1 MVVVVLAAF
10 IDALLARRNA
20 GAQLRFDHRDVAIG
34 PPHRDAIGGG
44 ADVGA
49 VHALADAGAHV
60 AILGAAGIGAA
71 VADGRAIHRMANC
84 LGQRLVVI
92 GTDLR
97 MLGDHLLDGHGG
109 SPCWVDEAEAGGI
122 VPPICARHG
131 LGGARCSVYVPRMT
145 DLISLVSL
153 LFLGLVAGT
162 AAGWF
167 FASRPLV
174 DLRTRLSESERAAA
188 EREGEFKRAIAELGQ
203 ARVEVAS
210 LKERAGQ
217 VDGLL
222 VRLDAAL
229 AGRAQLAEKL
239 AALESASEEREK
251 AFAEQRAGLLSA
263 QESLKKEFENA
274 GNRVLEQAQK
284 AFLDRAEARFR
295 QSEETGE
302 AKIKAL
308 LSPVG
313 EKLASY
319 ERQVAELEAKRTD
332 AFGQLAGLIQSMKEG
347 QEQVRREAQRLGNS
361 LTNAP
366 KARGRWGERAL
377 QNLLEQCG
385 LAQHTDFIMEHS
397 VSTEDGRLRPDA
409 IVRIPGGKV
418 LVIDSKVSLNAY
430 QQAFEAVD
438 DDARARALAD
448 HVRSMRNHVQ
458 TLGAKSYQSQ
468 FEDAPDYV
476 VMFVPG
482 EHFVAAAL
490 EADPDLWN
498 FAFDKRVLLATPT
511 NLVAIARTVAQVWRQ
526 DGLAKEAQEIGRM
539 GAELYDRLAMAA
551 DHLKRVGGGLESAV
565 NNYNKFVGSFE
576 RNVLSSGRRLAEKGI
591 EIGKREIEEVPLV
604 ASAPRYNGEDV
615 AALEAPDSEA

>member
-1 MVVVVLAAF
+1 MDPAILS
-10 IDALLARRNA
+10 IIALL
-20 GAQLRFDHRDVAIG
+20 
-34 PPHRDAIGGG
+34 
-44 ADVGA
+44 VGA
-49 VHALADAGAHV
+49 AL
-60 AILGAAGIGAA
+60 
-71 VADGRAIHRMANC
+71 
-84 LGQRLVVI
+84 
-92 GTDLR
+92 
-97 MLGDHLLDGHGG
+97 
-109 SPCWVDEAEAGGI
+109 
-122 VPPICARHG
+122 
-131 LGGARCSVYVPRMT
+131 
-145 DLISLVSL
+145 
-153 LFLGLVAGT
+153 
-162 AAGWF
+162 GWF
-167 FASRPLV
+167 LASRPLA
-174 DLRTRLSESERAAA
+174 DLRTRLAAA
-188 EREGEFKRAIAELGQ
+188 EAAVAEGETKFARAIAELAE
-203 ARVEVAS
+203 ARIEVAG
-210 LKERAGQ
+210 LKERAAQ
-217 VDGLL
+217 ADGLAA
-222 VRLDAAL
+222 RLDAVQTERAAL
-229 AGRAQLAEKL
+229 AERL
-239 AALESASEEREK
+239 AALESAAAEREK
-251 AFAEQRAGLLSA
+251 AFAEQKASLLSA

-274 GNRVLEQAQK
+274 GSRVLEQAQK
-284 AFLDRAEARFR
+284 AFLERADARFR
-295 QSEETGE
+295 QSEEAGE

-319 ERQVAELEAKRTD
+319 EKQVADLEAKRTD

-385 LAQHTDFIMEHS
+385 LAQHTDFVMEHS
-397 VSTEDGRLRPDA
+397 IDTEDGRLRPDA

-430 QQAFEAVD
+430 QEAFEATD
-438 DDARARALAD
+438 DEARARALAD

-539 GAELYDRLAMAA
+539 GAELYDRLATAA
-551 DHLKRVGGGLESAV
+551 EHLKRVGGGLESAV

-576 RNVLSSGRRLAEKGI
+576 RNVLSSGRRLAEKGV
-591 EIGKREIEEVPLV
+591 EIGKREIDEVPLV
-604 ASAPRYNGEDV
+604 ASAPRYNAEDV
-615 AALEAPDSEA
+615 AALEAPDMMEESEKRDAAE